1 MSETEK
7 EMDLQLEDALNMEIV
22 RLRRVEQAAQAVVK
36 SFTNSIDYN
45 TWDKALDALEA
56 VLKEKR

>member
-22 RLRRVEQAAQAVVK
+22 RLRRIEQAAQHMPPVA
-36 SFTNSIDYN
+36 TQD
-45 TWDKALDALEA
+45 
-56 VLKEKR
+56 